1 VRRVIFITAV
11 SIILAACGI
20 MSQPFSVARLSEL
33 YIADFVSDAPLQ
45 CQPSDVDLT
54 KVEAIQ
60 FFRQARQVDYK
71 ILHDHYNFAPCG
83 IEGTLRYQQQSCD
96 WKINAGA
103 TGQIRCADTVR
114 YFACDDCEQLFVRK
128 PSASL

>member
-1 VRRVIFITAV
+1 MHNA
-11 SIILAACGI
+11 ILCG
-20 MSQPFSVARLSEL
+20 SLLFLLSCGGLPPFDSARISTVN
-33 YIADFVSDAPLQ
+33 IADFVSDAPLQ
-45 CQPSDVDLT
+45 CRPSDVDLT
-54 KVEAIQ
+54 KVEAMQ
-60 FFRQARQVDYK
+60 FFRQAREVDYK

-114 YFACDDCEQLFVRK
+114 YFACDDCEQLFVKK
-128 PSASL
+128 PSALL